1 MNYSVTLHS
10 IGKQRIFFILLG
22 IELDKYL
29 RQKEVSRKML
39 PTSCIALRKPC
50 PCLAGILSKSNSNIM
65 LPRADMQNTY
75 IFLQIDPT
83 PEDI

>member
-1 MNYSVTLHS
+1 MNYSVTLRS
-10 IGKQRIFFILLG
+10 TGKQRILFILLG

-39 PTSCIALRKPC
+39 PTSCIALRKA
-50 PCLAGILSKSNSNIM
+50 LVLQAFFQRAIQDIM
-65 LPRADMQNTY
+65 LPRADMQNAY

>member
-10 IGKQRIFFILLG
+10 TGKQRIFFILLE

-39 PTSCIALRKPC
+39 PTSCIALRKAC
-50 PCLAGILSKSNSNIM
+50 PCLAGILSKSDSRHNAAKSRHAERIHISS
-65 LPRADMQNTY
+65 D
-75 IFLQIDPT
+75 
-83 PEDI
+83 

>member
-1 MNYSVTLHS
+1 MNYSVTLYS
-10 IGKQRIFFILLG
+10 TRKQRIFFILLG
-22 IELDKYL
+22 IEWDKYL

-50 PCLAGILSKSNSNIM
+50 PCLAGILSTSDSRHNAA
-65 LPRADMQNTY
+65 RADMQNAY